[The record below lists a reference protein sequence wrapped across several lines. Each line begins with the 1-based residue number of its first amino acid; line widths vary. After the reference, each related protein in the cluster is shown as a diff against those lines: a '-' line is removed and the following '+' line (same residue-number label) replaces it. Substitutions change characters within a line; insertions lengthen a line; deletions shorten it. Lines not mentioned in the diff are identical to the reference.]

1 MTMMMNQVGEQ
12 RLLLAVLE
20 DAVHTLQ
27 RYADASDSHGRRLFL
42 DALAWFR
49 SDETGSPFAFV
60 TVCEALGLDAGYLR
74 LGLRRWLDRE
84 VVSDRHI
91 PWARRRSRAVEVS
104 LRRVAAADASPMG
117 RIARRHPAAG

>member
-1 MTMMMNQVGEQ
+1 MTVMTNQVGEQ

-49 SDETGSPFAFV
+49 SDETSSPFAFV
-60 TVCEALGLDAGYLR
+60 TVCEALGLDADYLR
-74 LGLRRWLDRE
+74 AGLRRWLE
-84 VVSDRHI
+84 TQVVMEEPV
-91 PWARRRSRAVEVS
+91 PWARRRARSGRVP
-104 LRRVAAADASPMG
+104 LRRVAAANASAMG
-117 RIARRHPAAG
+117 RIARRPPAVG